1 MSMALTAPP
10 GRKRFLIV
18 ACLFIGIFIAYL
30 DRVNVSVLAA
40 NEPFLAYMGIEGMPL
55 QIGMMYRCLRRVTSL
70 CVFITHWAT
79 DFGREKRHACIA
91 NLGQSP

>member
-10 GRKRFLIV
+10 TRKRFLIV

-40 NEPFLAYMGIEGMPL
+40 NEPFLAYMGIR
-55 QIGMMYRCLRRVTSL
+55 Y
-70 CVFITHWAT
+70 A
-79 DFGREKRHACIA
+79 IA
-91 NLGQSP
+91 NRHDDDRLSGRLWYR

>member
-10 GRKRFLIV
+10 TRKRFLIV

-40 NEPFLAYMGIEGMPL
+40 NEPFLAYMGIEGM
-55 QIGMMYRCLRRVTSL
+55 
-70 CVFITHWAT
+70 
-79 DFGREKRHACIA
+79 
-91 NLGQSP
+91 